1 VNINILNTQ
10 FSANPVVYASIT
22 LHRRCDDIPLVT
34 RHVEIVILALA
45 KRVQE
50 ISFSEEKAKDIQTK
64 NDEYGED
71 CDNLNLYV
79 SSKAFFF
86 LFVPSAHNILLLK
99 Y

>member
-1 VNINILNTQ
+1 VNINILNAQ

-22 LHRRCDDIPLVT
+22 LQRRYDIPLVT

-50 ISFSEEKAKDIQTK
+50 ISFTKEKAKDIQTK
-64 NDEYGED
+64 NDEYGKD

-79 SSKAFFF
+79 SSKVFFF
-86 LFVPSAHNILLLK
+86 FSSFSTQIFCC
-99 Y
+99 